1 MKLNNKYIFDLNFVE
16 ERTQQIFDFHNFID
30 RCLVEMRDI
39 HLLDCGC
46 CKGVNVLIMNEKDM
60 KWSDFLDKETF
71 NNIDTNDEID
81 IIELEVNLDY
91 LKFNIVEEV
100 QAYCW
105 KVYSIL
111 FKEKNRIES
120 LYINEYKSLSPEF
133 LVENFTYI
141 SLKNTDI
148 LIKHLSDDKIAKNI
162 WGFRENE
169 NKEFIVYDSFEDFI
183 ENGGMKI
190 LESKINKNQYNK
202 KID

>member
-1 MKLNNKYIFDLNFVE
+1 MEINDKYTFDLNFVE

-30 RCLVEMRDI
+30 RCLVEMQDI

-60 KWSDFLDKETF
+60 KWSDFLDIKVF
-71 NNIDTNDEID
+71 NKMNPESEID
-81 IIELEVNLDY
+81 IINLEVNLDY
-91 LKFNIVEEV
+91 FKFNIVEEV

-105 KVYSIL
+105 KIYSML

-120 LYINEYKSLSPEF
+120 LFVNDYKTLSPEF

-141 SLKNTDI
+141 SLQNTNI
-148 LIKHLSDDKIAKNI
+148 MIKHLSDNNIAKNI

-169 NKEFIVYDSFEDFI
+169 NKEFIIYDSLEDFV
-183 ENGGMKI
+183 EDGGMKI
-190 LESKINKNQYNK
+190 LESKINENQYNK